1 MGQKKS
7 KILQKEGKLFNKKK
21 ENNLIKKKE
30 IEITKD
36 LKSTVNFLLVT
47 EFENKKILIVT
58 LYDSII
64 IYDLENFKQ
73 ITSIS
78 FSNYSHSMV
87 KLKNNIFLMLSE
99 RMETFII
106 NKRDDDKY
114 FIEFKKLIKKDSKQ
128 INNITKS
135 ILSQFTENIL
145 ISMNMNSIEID
156 ELEYINENE
165 EIFIKRK
172 LISIIRL
179 IYLQDILEID
189 KEKIAYVN
197 NDSLGIVSKTTNQI
211 IINYKIGISMFCTEI
226 FQMLN
231 EDILCFG
238 GGNNIYF
245 ISIKL
250 SVILYKL
257 CIGKNYKIIAME
269 RLNDENIL
277 VAALNSKKSMYC
289 VDLLEINCFDDN
301 KDKKKEKKFKAN
313 VKNKLYSNEKSSGN
327 WYMRKINDESFVT
340 SELNFVY
347 LWK

>member
-7 KILQKEGKLFNKKK
+7 KNLKKEVKLFDKKK

-30 IEITKD
+30 IEIKIK

-58 LYDSII
+58 LFDSII

-73 ITSIS
+73 ITSIL
-78 FSNYSHSMV
+78 FQNYSHSIV
-87 KLKNNIFLMLSE
+87 KLKNNIFLMLSDTPK
-99 RMETFII
+99 TFII
-106 NKRDDDKY
+106 NKREDKY
-114 FIEFKKLIKKDSKQ
+114 FIEFKKLIKKDSNQ
-128 INNITKS
+128 INNLTKS
-135 ILSQFTENIL
+135 ILSQFTDNTL

-156 ELEYINENE
+156 ELEYINEDK

-172 LISIIRL
+172 LISIIRV
-179 IYLQDILEID
+179 INLQDILEID

-238 GGNNIYF
+238 GGNNIFF

-269 RLNDENIL
+269 RLNDENIV
-277 VAALNSKKSMYC
+277 VAALNNNQSLYC
-289 VDLLEINCFDDN
+289 VNLLEINCLDDN
-301 KDKKKEKKFKAN
+301 KLKKKEKKFIAN
-313 VKNKLYSNEKSSGN
+313 VKNELYSNKNSSGN